1 MYANTTSIFVFGHG
15 VGYTVEK
22 AVEAATTHSDE
33 NGARKRKPFASG
45 HKGAKETHM
54 GMTIAQKIL
63 KAHLVDGEMVL
74 GQEIGLKIDPDAD
87 AGCHR
92 HDGLSP
98 V

>member
-1 MYANTTSIFVFGHG
+1 
-15 VGYTVEK
+15 
-22 AVEAATTHSDE
+22 
-33 NGARKRKPFASG
+33 
-45 HKGAKETHM
+45 M

-74 GQEIGLKIDPDAD
+74 GQEIGLKIDQTLTRMPP
-87 AGCHR
+87 

>member
-54 GMTIAQKIL
+54 GMTIAQKTDAAERTAL
-63 KAHLVDGEMVL
+63 KEAAASAGNNL
-74 GQEIGLKIDPDAD
+74 GSGIT
-87 AGCHR
+87 
-92 HDGLSP
+92 
-98 V
+98 VT